1 MKGVLDELQVFK
13 YVGDQVPEHD
23 WPEFKLSNVLVFR
36 GDESNL
42 ASLLLVG
49 TQGAVTVRGV
59 LEPLLPEQHA
69 NRM

>member
-1 MKGVLDELQVFK
+1 MKRVLDELQVFK
-13 YVGDQVPEHD
+13 HVGDRVPDSD
-23 WPEFKLSNVLVFR
+23 WPEFKLSDVLIFR

-59 LEPLLPEQHA
+59 LEQLRPEQHT